1 MSYDNIRSI
10 FLSAELSF
18 LVGQLRRK
26 KWDTFPS
33 FPVNFVWKWN
43 VSFHWNKRKITV
55 MSKKIFKKKKKKN
68 CQNRRK
74 LESKIDEVKMTRING
89 KCKMR
94 LFSGDFQTVWL
105 LKFFLKPN
113 FMPEKRFKNFC
124 AYRPMLLGSLGSW
137 FFLFLFLFLASFS
150 PMPMIF
156 IQALPPP
163 PIPPYIL
170 TVGGLNTVVSRWKWK
185 NTADAFAKL
194 SLLCMTLLC
203 CHRSHILL
211 YDFDISI
218 TTIM

>member
-55 MSKKIFKKKKKKN
+55 MSKKNFKKKKKKN

-74 LESKIDEVKMTRING
+74 LESKIDEVKMTKING

-170 TVGGLNTVVSRWKWK
+170 TVGGLNTVFRQERRWK
-185 NTADAFAKL
+185 NTAFARFTL
-194 SLLCMTLLC
+194 LLLC
-203 CHRSHILL
+203 HSSHILL
-211 YDFDISI
+211 EVDLSI
-218 TTIM
+218 TT